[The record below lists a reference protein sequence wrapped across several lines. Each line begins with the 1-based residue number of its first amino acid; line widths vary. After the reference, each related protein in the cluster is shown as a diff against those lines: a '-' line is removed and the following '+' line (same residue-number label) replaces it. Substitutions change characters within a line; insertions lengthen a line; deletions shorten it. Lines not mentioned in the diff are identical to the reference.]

1 MTSNH
6 IIPKKDLKKMKRK
19 DLISLCL
26 FLQEE
31 IAEFV
36 FQLDTIEDE
45 LLAEKKSHEITESA
59 CRACE
64 SALDLYN
71 INHNTSCESVKQV

>member
-1 MTSNH
+1 
-6 IIPKKDLKKMKRK
+6 MKRK

-31 IAEFV
+31 I
-36 FQLDTIEDE
+36 IEDE